1 MCLGV
6 PAKILETGDGVAVVE
21 LGGVRREISVML
33 LDDVSVGE
41 WVIVHAGFAIEKL
54 SEEAAEQTLAL
65 FREIADSGEFRNS

>member
-6 PAKILETGDGVAVVE
+6 PAKILEISDAAAIVE

-33 LDDVSVGE
+33 VDDVSVGG

-54 SEEAAEQTLAL
+54 SEEEAKQTLSL
-65 FREIADSGEFRNS
+65 LREIADAVEIH

>member
-6 PAKILETGDGVAVVE
+6 PAKILETGDGAAVIE
-21 LGGVRREISVML
+21 LGGVRRKISVML

-54 SEEAAEQTLAL
+54 SEGEAEQTLAL
-65 FREIADSGEFRNS
+65 FREIAEAEGFRDS

>member
-6 PAKILETGDGVAVVE
+6 PAKVLETSDGVAVVE

-33 LDDVSVGE
+33 VDDVSVGE

-54 SEEAAEQTLAL
+54 SEDAAEQTLSL
-65 FREIADSGEFRNS
+65 FREIADAEESRDS

>member
-6 PAKILETGDGVAVVE
+6 PAKILETSDGAAVVE

-33 LDDVSVGE
+33 VDDVSVGE

-54 SEEAAEQTLAL
+54 SEREAERTLAL
-65 FREIADSGEFRNS
+65 FREITDADESRDS

>member
-6 PAKILETGDGVAVVE
+6 PAKILETGDGAAVVQ

-33 LDDVSVGE
+33 IDDVSVGE

-54 SEEAAEQTLAL
+54 SEEEAEHTLAL
-65 FREIADSGEFRNS
+65 FREIADADESRDS

>member
-6 PAKILETGDGVAVVE
+6 PAKILETGDGAAVVE

-41 WVIVHAGFAIEKL
+41 WVIIHAGFAIERL
-54 SEEAAEQTLAL
+54 SEEEAERTLAL
-65 FREIADSGEFRNS
+65 FREIAESGEFPDP

>member
-6 PAKILETGDGVAVVE
+6 PAKILKTGDGTAVVE

-33 LDDVSVGE
+33 VDDASVGE

-54 SEEAAEQTLAL
+54 SEEEAAVTLAL
-65 FREIADSGEFRNS
+65 FREIADADETGR

>member
-6 PAKILETGDGVAVVE
+6 PAKILETSDAHAVVE
-21 LGGVRREISVML
+21 VGGVRREISVML
-33 LDDVSVGE
+33 IDDVSVGE

-65 FREIADSGEFRNS
+65 FREIAESDEIH

>member
-6 PAKILETGDGVAVVE
+6 PAKILETGDGTAVVE

-33 LDDVSVGE
+33 LDDVTVGG

-54 SEEAAEQTLAL
+54 SEEAAAQTLAL
-65 FREIADSGEFRNS
+65 FREIADSDEFRNS